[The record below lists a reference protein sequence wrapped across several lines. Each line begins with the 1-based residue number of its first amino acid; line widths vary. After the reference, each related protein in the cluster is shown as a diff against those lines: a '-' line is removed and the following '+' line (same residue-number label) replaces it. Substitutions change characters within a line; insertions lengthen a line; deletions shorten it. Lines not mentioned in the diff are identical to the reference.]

1 MTRTAFFAIVAF
13 GALLVGCEP
22 QEKPLVILKPPAAPA
37 AADFTVRKEVR
48 RVAFGSCAAPQDSM
62 PALRQAAE
70 LKPDVFIW
78 LGDNIYADTED
89 MDTLKVCYS
98 RLAEVPEFQDLKA
111 GVRMMATWDDH
122 DYGWNDSGRHYAQR
136 DSTKSIFLDFWEE
149 PLRSPRRR
157 RRGVHTSTLFDGVRV
172 DVLVILLD
180 TRTFR
185 DDLIPAEGL
194 ELPTTSGDFYSADYQ
209 PHTSTDS
216 TMLGEAQWA
225 WLKAQFDVACD
236 FRVIGSSTQFGISFN
251 GYESWANFPH
261 EQRRLLELLA
271 EDAESR
277 QLRGEA
283 PIPTSFISGDVHYG
297 EISALLVGADGDALP
312 PGLAPIWDITSSGIT
327 STWSFATANDNRMQ
341 GPVMENNIGLL
352 EFLPSDSVLAQA
364 SLWDATG
371 TQRAFQV
378 LAERNP

>member
-1 MTRTAFFAIVAF
+1 V
-13 GALLVGCEP
+13 
-22 QEKPLVILKPPAAPA
+22 
-37 AADFTVRKEVR
+37 
-48 RVAFGSCAAPQDSM
+48 
-62 PALRQAAE
+62 
-70 LKPDVFIW
+70 
-78 LGDNIYADTED
+78 
-89 MDTLKVCYS
+89 
-98 RLAEVPEFQDLKA
+98 
-111 GVRMMATWDDH
+111 
-122 DYGWNDSGRHYAQR
+122 
-136 DSTKSIFLDFWEE
+136 
-149 PLRSPRRR
+149 
-157 RRGVHTSTLFDGVRV
+157 
-172 DVLVILLD
+172 
-180 TRTFR
+180 
-185 DDLIPAEGL
+185 
-194 ELPTTSGDFYSADYQ
+194 
-209 PHTSTDS
+209 
-216 TMLGEAQWA
+216 A

-261 EQRRLLELLA
+261 EQRRFLELLA

-297 EISALLVGADGDALP
+297 EISALIQGADGAVLP